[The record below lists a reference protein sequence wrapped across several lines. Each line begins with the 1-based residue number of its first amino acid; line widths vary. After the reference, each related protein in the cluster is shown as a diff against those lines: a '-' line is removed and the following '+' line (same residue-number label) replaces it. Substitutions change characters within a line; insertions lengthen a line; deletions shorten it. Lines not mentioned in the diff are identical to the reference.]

1 MGQHLHH
8 SHNFYLVALSILIAI
23 FASYTALDLANS
35 VSNSRGRI
43 RYVWLIGGSLA
54 MGIGIWSMHFIGMLA
69 FKIPGLD
76 IYYDVPLLILSIIV
90 AILASALA
98 LNLVATREPTTLAYF
113 TGSLLMGS
121 AIAGMHYIGIA
132 SMKVAAIIHWNTLF
146 VLLSL
151 LIAFAASFGA
161 LLFSFKLRNDL
172 SAKGFIARG
181 LGGLLMGIAIS
192 GMHYTAMSAMR
203 FTFDNKIVLDEQQLL
218 ATDGLATAI
227 IIGTLVVL
235 GIALTGSNV
244 ERALYR
250 KTLLN
255 DTLEDAIRA
264 RDEFL
269 SIASH
274 ELKTPLTSIKLHIE
288 FIIRQI
294 DKNEFDKDKAL
305 IQLKKTNKSLNRI
318 TNLVDDMLDIARIRT
333 GKLNL
338 NKVPSELDVL
348 IAEVIERFRPQFEVA
363 GVHELTF
370 KPAKAMGNFDVFR
383 VEQVITNLLSNSL
396 KYGNKKPVE
405 VSMNVNSNQVIIA
418 FKDYG
423 LGISEDNQ
431 KKIFNR
437 FERGSSPHQ
446 IAGLGLGLSIVED
459 IVKAHLG
466 KIWVESEVGKGST
479 FYVSFPLT

>member
-1 MGQHLHH
+1 MDQHLHH
-8 SHNFYLVALSILIAI
+8 SHNLYLVALSILIAI

-35 VSNSRGRI
+35 VSNSRGRV
-43 RYVWLIGGSLA
+43 RYIWLIGGSLA

-76 IYYDVPLLILSIIV
+76 IYYDVPLLILSIVV

-98 LNLVATREPTTLAYF
+98 LNLVATREPTTRAYL

-132 SMKVAAIIHWNTLF
+132 SMKVAAFIHWNSFF

-161 LLFSFKLRNDL
+161 LLFSFKLRDDL
-172 SAKGFIARG
+172 SAKSFISRG
-181 LGGLLMGIAIS
+181 IGGVLMGIAIS
-192 GMHYTAMSAMR
+192 GMHYTAMAAMR
-203 FTFDNKIVLDEQQLL
+203 FTRDSSILLDGQQLL

-227 IIGTLVVL
+227 IIGTLVIL
-235 GIALTGSNV
+235 GIALAGSNV
-244 ERALYR
+244 ERALFR
-250 KTLLN
+250 KTILN
-255 DTLEDAIRA
+255 DSLEDAIRA

-294 DKNEFDKDKAL
+294 DKNEFDKDRAL
-305 IQLKKTNKSLNRI
+305 LQLQKTNKSLNRI

-333 GKLNL
+333 GKLTL
-338 NKVPSELDVL
+338 NKVTTDLDVL
-348 IAEVIERFRPQFEVA
+348 IEEVIERFKPQFEVA
-363 GVHELTF
+363 GVQGLTF
-370 KPAKAMGNFDVFR
+370 NAVKATGLFDIFR
-383 VEQVITNLLSNSL
+383 IEQVITNLLSNAL

-405 VSMNVNSNQVIIA
+405 VSMKIQSGNVIVS
-418 FKDYG
+418 FKDNG
-423 LGISEDNQ
+423 IGISKEDQN
-431 KKIFNR
+431 KIFTR
-437 FERGSSPHQ
+437 FERGGSPPQ

-459 IVKAHLG
+459 IVRAHQG
-466 KIWVESEVGKGST
+466 EIWVESEVGKGST
-479 FYVSFPLT
+479 FYVSFPLA

>member
-1 MGQHLHH
+1 MDQHLHH
-8 SHNFYLVALSILIAI
+8 SHNLYLVALSILIAI

-35 VSNSRGRI
+35 VSNSRGRV
-43 RYVWLIGGSLA
+43 RYIWLIGGSLA

-76 IYYDVPLLILSIIV
+76 IYYDVPLLILSIVV

-98 LNLVATREPTTLAYF
+98 LNLVATKEPTTKAYL

-132 SMKVAAIIHWNTLF
+132 SMKVAAHIHWNPVF

-161 LLFSFKLRNDL
+161 LLFSFKLRDDL
-172 SAKGFIARG
+172 SAKGFMARG
-181 LGGLLMGIAIS
+181 LGGVLMGIAIS
-192 GMHYTAMSAMR
+192 GMHYTAMAAMSFNR
-203 FTFDNKIVLDEQQLL
+203 DSSILLDGQQLL

-227 IIGTLVVL
+227 IIGTLVIL
-235 GIALTGSNV
+235 GIALAGSNV
-244 ERALYR
+244 ERALFR
-250 KTLLN
+250 KTILN
-255 DTLEDAIRA
+255 DSLEDAIRA

-294 DKNEFDKDKAL
+294 DKNEFDKERAL
-305 IQLKKTNKSLNRI
+305 RQLQKTNKSLNRI

-333 GKLNL
+333 GKLTL
-338 NKVPSELDVL
+338 NKVTTDLSVL
-348 IAEVIERFRPQFEVA
+348 IEEVIERFKPQFEAA

-370 KPAKAMGNFDVFR
+370 NPVKATGFFDVFR
-383 VEQVITNLLSNSL
+383 VEQVITNLLSNAL

-405 VSMNVNSNQVIIA
+405 VSMKIQSGNVIVT
-418 FKDYG
+418 FKDNG
-423 LGISEDNQ
+423 IGISKEDQN
-431 KKIFNR
+431 KIFNR
-437 FERGSSPHQ
+437 FERGESPPQ

-459 IVKAHLG
+459 IVRAHQG
-466 KIWVESEVGKGST
+466 SIWVESEVGKGST
-479 FYVSFPLT
+479 FYVSFPLV